1 MGRRAFFS
9 DLEKILAY
17 HTNNENYRQKE
28 RAFQPERGRHL
39 SQGQWQSFVKRIC
52 EILIEKKVE
61 GKEEKKKGDGSKIQ
75 KSGKENRHSNS
86 YRFAAK
92 QQVLIIN

>member
-9 DLEKILAY
+9 DLEKVLAY

-61 GKEEKKKGDGSKIQ
+61 GKEEKKKVMGVKYRKVERKIDTVIPIVLQQNSK
-75 KSGKENRHSNS
+75 S
-86 YRFAAK
+86 
-92 QQVLIIN
+92 